1 MENITIDLGSR
12 REFFWDEYLIE
23 PAMTTAFPRL
33 MQPTWKSADFWFDHE
48 LDIRTISYPL
58 LLKADDGWR
67 LYYIGWQPNRTSRLL
82 VITSTDGKTWT
93 RPNLGLH
100 SYNGSTDNNIVL
112 DVGQVRDNMFIFRDD
127 NPNCPADAR
136 YKGVFRHTA
145 ECPDGVRREGLWCL
159 VSADGYRFRYS
170 HLITVK
176 GYFDSMN
183 TAFWDG
189 TRYVCYMRN
198 YHGYP
203 TDRIEGG
210 ADANG
215 IFDINQLKM
224 PWADLNKGIR
234 DVRVM
239 YSDDFV
245 NWTEPKLL
253 SFADGLDYPLYTNAI
268 TPYERAPHMRVGFPT
283 RYCERQE
290 WTPNYDQLCDPKARK
305 DLIEATNSRRAGLAI
320 TDCIFMWSR
329 DGENWDRSMEAFM
342 TPGYE
347 HAHNWVYGDCYP
359 AYSLLD
365 DGSENLTLYT
375 IDYHRSYETPGP
387 LNRYVIRK
395 DGFACYMAG
404 GKEAVLVTKPLTFTG
419 SKLHLNFATSAYGSI
434 YVEVLDTEGNPLSQK
449 SFEIFGDTIDRE
461 VFFADG
467 TDFAPFA
474 GQPVRLRFTMLDA
487 KIFSLYFA

>member
-1 MENITIDLGSR
+1 MDKTTIDLGSR
-12 REFFWDEYLIE
+12 REFFWDDYLVE
-23 PAMTTAFPRL
+23 PAMTTALPRL
-33 MQPTWKSADFWFDHE
+33 IQPTWKGTDFRFDHE
-48 LDIRTISYPL
+48 LDIRSISYPL
-58 LLKADDGWR
+58 LLKAEDGWR
-67 LYYIGWQPNRTSRLL
+67 LYYVGWQKGGISRLL
-82 VITSTDGKTWT
+82 VLTSPDGKAWT

-112 DVGQVRDNMFIFRDD
+112 DVEDFRDNMFIFRDT
-127 NPNCPADAR
+127 NPACPREAQ
-136 YKGVFRHTA
+136 YKAVCRGTA

-159 VSADGYRFRYS
+159 VSEDGYRFRRS
-170 HLITVK
+170 HLMSVK
-176 GYFDSMN
+176 GVFDTMN

-189 TRYVCYMRN
+189 SRYVCYIRN
-198 YHGYP
+198 YHNIPPERIGGGMDSSGVWDLNQRCIP
-203 TDRIEGG
+203 TED
-210 ADANG
+210 
-215 IFDINQLKM
+215 M
-224 PWADLNKGIR
+224 NKGIR
-234 DVRVM
+234 DVRAM

-245 NWTEPKLL
+245 KWTDPKLITF
-253 SFADGLDYPLYTNAI
+253 SDGLDFPLYTNAI
-268 TPYERAPHMRVGFPT
+268 TIYGRAPHVRIGFPT
-283 RYCERQE
+283 RYCERPA
-290 WTPNYDQLCDPKARK
+290 WSPNFDQLSDPQNRRE
-305 DLIEATNSRRAGLAI
+305 LIQRYNSQREGLAI

-359 AYSLLD
+359 AYSFLD
-365 DGSENLTLYT
+365 DGSENLTMYT
-375 IDYHRSYETPGP
+375 IDYHGSCDTPSP

-434 YVEVLDTEGNPLSQK
+434 YVEVLDAEGKPLSGR

-461 VFFADG
+461 IFFEDG

-474 GQPVRLRFTMLDA
+474 GMPVRLRFTMLDA